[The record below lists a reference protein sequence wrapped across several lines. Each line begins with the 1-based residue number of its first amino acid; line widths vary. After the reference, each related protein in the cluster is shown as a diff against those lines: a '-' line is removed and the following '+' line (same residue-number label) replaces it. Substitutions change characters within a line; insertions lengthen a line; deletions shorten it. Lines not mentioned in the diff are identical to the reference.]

1 MLLIKAL
8 TDIQEVVEN
17 KLFFTETLRTNSK
30 WKKSKNI
37 AMYEIVVDFV
47 P

>member
-37 AMYEIVVDFV
+37 AMYEIVADFV